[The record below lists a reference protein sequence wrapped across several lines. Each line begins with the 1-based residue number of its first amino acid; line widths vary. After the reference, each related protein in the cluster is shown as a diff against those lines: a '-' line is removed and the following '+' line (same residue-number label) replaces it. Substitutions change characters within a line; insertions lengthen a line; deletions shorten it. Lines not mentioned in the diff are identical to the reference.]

1 MKEDKFSATAFVS
14 MLITLLAVVV
24 CTVVVCFAIDNNK
37 SRLIR
42 LEEKIQVRDSI
53 ILRMQDAQER
63 QDSVMFDYLDKWIYR
78 LQQ

>member
-14 MLITLLAVVV
+14 MLITLLAIAVL
-24 CTVVVCFAIDNNK
+24 FAIDNTK

-78 LQQ
+78 LYNNE

>member
-14 MLITLLAVVV
+14 MLITLLAIAVL
-24 CTVVVCFAIDNNK
+24 FAINNNK

-42 LEEKIQVRDSI
+42 LEEKIQVRDSV

-78 LQQ
+78 LYNND

>member
-14 MLITLLAVVV
+14 MLITLLAIAVL
-24 CTVVVCFAIDNNK
+24 FAIDNTK

-63 QDSVMFDYLDKWIYR
+63 QDSVMFDYLDKWINR
-78 LQQ
+78 LYNND

>member
-14 MLITLLAVVV
+14 MLITLLAIAVL
-24 CTVVVCFAIDNNK
+24 FAIDNNK

-42 LEEKIQVRDSI
+42 LEEKIQVRDSV

-78 LQQ
+78 LYNND